1 MSLLITILRDV
12 PDPRTGNATRHE
24 LLDILMIAL
33 TASICGCEGCVE
45 FADFA
50 EDREDLFREFLSL
63 EHGLPSHDTF
73 SRLFRLLAPDAL
85 SACFSRFL
93 EALGADGTGV
103 VAIDGKTLRRSFD
116 KASGASALHVVTA
129 FATEAKLVLG
139 QKAVADGGNEIT
151 AARAL
156 LDLLDLKGALVT
168 ADALHCNA
176 ETAQKVLDR
185 GGDYLFALKANRPA
199 TRADVETWFADPKAT
214 VAGAFETT
222 DADHGR
228 LETRHYTVGH
238 DVDWLFPKGDRDR
251 PPMPAL
257 ATIARVETRIERDG
271 KTTRSCRYYLSSA
284 RLSAEAVAKAVRA
297 HWTIENGVHWVLDVT
312 FDEDRARNR
321 KDHGAENLA
330 IIRKLA
336 LNVLKRARPEI
347 SIRRK
352 RKRSG
357 WSDAFARSVIGQMR

>member
-1 MSLLITILRDV
+1 MSWLITVLRDV
-12 PDPRTGNATRHE
+12 PDPRTGNATWHE
-24 LLDILMIAL
+24 LLDILMMAL

-50 EDREDLFREFLSL
+50 EDREELFREFLSL
-63 EHGLPSHDTF
+63 PHGLRSHDTF
-73 SRLFRLLAPDAL
+73 SRLFRLLDPEAL

-93 EALGADGTGV
+93 EALGADGGGV

-116 KASGASALHVVTA
+116 RASGCSAPHVVTA
-129 FATEAKLVLG
+129 FAAQAQLVIG
-139 QKAVADGGNEIT
+139 QKAVAAGENKIT

-156 LDLLDLKGALVT
+156 LELLDLNGALVT
-168 ADALHCNA
+168 ADAIHCNV
-176 ETAQKVLDR
+176 ETGRLILER
-185 GGDYLFALKANRPA
+185 GGDYLIALKANRPA
-199 TRADVETWFADPKAT
+199 TLKDVEAYFADPKAEIAET
-214 VAGAFETT
+214 FETT

-228 LETRHYTVGH
+228 IETRRHAVVH
-238 DVDWLFPKGDRDR
+238 DVGWLFPPDDPDR
-251 PPMPAL
+251 PPMPRF
-257 ATIARVETRIERDG
+257 ATIARVGARVERDG
-271 KTTRSCRYYLSSA
+271 KISRSRRYYPSSA
-284 RLSAEAVAKAVRA
+284 RLSAETFAKTVRA
-297 HWTIENGVHWVLDVT
+297 HWRIENSLHWVLDVA

-336 LNVLKRARPEI
+336 LNVLKRARPDI

-357 WSDAFARSVIGQMR
+357 WSDAFARSVLGQMR

>member
-1 MSLLITILRDV
+1 MSLLITILREV

-24 LLDILMIAL
+24 LLDVLMIAL

-50 EDREDLFREFLSL
+50 EDREELFREFLSL
-63 EHGLPSHDTF
+63 SNGLPSHDTF
-73 SRLFRLLAPDAL
+73 SRLFRLLDPEAL
-85 SACFSRFL
+85 SGCFSRFL
-93 EALGADGTGV
+93 EALGADGGGV
-103 VAIDGKTLRRSFD
+103 IAIDGKTLRRSFD
-116 KASGASALHVVTA
+116 RASGTSALHVVTA
-129 FATEAKLVLG
+129 FATEAQLVIG
-139 QKAVADGGNEIT
+139 QRAVAAGENEIT

-156 LDLLDLKGALVT
+156 LALLDLQGALVT
-168 ADALHCNA
+168 ADAIHCNV
-176 ETAQKVLDR
+176 ETARIVLHR
-185 GGDYLFALKANRPA
+185 GGDYLFALKGNRPA
-199 TRADVETWFADPKAT
+199 TLKDVETYFTDPLAA
-214 VAGAFETT
+214 VAETLETT

-228 LETRHYTVGH
+228 MEIRRHAVIH
-238 DVDWLFPKGDRDR
+238 DVDWLFPIGDPDR
-251 PPMPAL
+251 PAMPAL
-257 ATIARVETRIERDG
+257 STIAKVEAIVERNG
-271 KTTRSCRYYLSSA
+271 KTCRSCRYYLSSA
-284 RLSAEAVAKAVRA
+284 RLSAEAFAKAVRA
-297 HWTIENGVHWVLDVT
+297 HWSIENGLHWVLDVT

-330 IIRKLA
+330 ILRKLA